1 MGELEPLLNLE
12 GGLRAARVV
21 DGDFGGQVIAQGVAD
36 AAERADAHEAKEDRK
51 EESLGS
57 HGGPSE
63 EVASI
68 VAQAGSRSKSVGG
81 GFGSGALICATEG

>member
-1 MGELEPLLNLE
+1 
-12 GGLRAARVV
+12 
-21 DGDFGGQVIAQGVAD
+21 
-36 AAERADAHEAKEDRK
+36 
-51 EESLGS
+51 LGS
-57 HGGPSE
+57 HGGPSD